1 MYQEK
6 KSGVN
11 WLKVLLKVF
20 IAILVVLLVIKLGG
34 MLLSKHKDKV
44 VDGVMNNN
52 LTIMNKVAVD
62 YFKDDKMPTEVG
74 DTNKVSLKELVDNQ
88 IISDIKDQAGKK
100 CNYDDS
106 YIQITKLDN
115 DYQYKSYLVCGNTT
129 KFKNSYSSK
138 KQEDITS
145 KLSTTKKSSKKKN
158 NKKTTTT
165 KATKK
170 TTTTEAT
177 TKDTTTISTTKTTT
191 KTTKKTTTKT
201 TTKATYTTTT
211 VPANK
216 VEVSFNT
223 NGGTLV
229 DSIVIDKGSKL
240 TNVPTPTREGATF
253 LGWYY
258 HGELYSFASP
268 IENNIVLVAKWR

>member
-74 DTNKVSLKELVDNQ
+74 DTNKVSLKELVAEQ

-145 KLSTTKKSSKKKN
+145 KLETTKKSSKKKN
-158 NKKTTTT
+158 KKKTTTT

-170 TTTTEAT
+170 TTAKTTEKA
-177 TKDTTTISTTKTTT
+177 TKDTTTTSTT
-191 KTTKKTTTKT
+191 KTTKKTTT
-201 TTKATYTTTT
+201 TKATTRVTYTTTT
-211 VPANK
+211 IPANK

-223 NGGTLV
+223 NGGALV
-229 DSIVIDKGSKL
+229 DSIVIDKGSRL
-240 TNVPTPTREGATF
+240 TSIPTTTREGATF

-268 IENNIVLVAKWR
+268 IEENIVLVAKWR